1 MAATGI
7 NNDCIQVRDLTDLEC
22 VALSKEEIL
31 QLYRNCHKILT
42 DILKQDESQKES
54 IEDYLLASHLEHIKF
69 MEWIFRDD
77 SRYAI
82 CYGSDTPLCTTKK
95 DFTIEEVYQYWQKHI
110 NKK

>member
-1 MAATGI
+1 M
-7 NNDCIQVRDLTDLEC
+7 
-22 VALSKEEIL
+22 
-31 QLYRNCHKILT
+31 
-42 DILKQDESQKES
+42 
-54 IEDYLLASHLEHIKF
+54 KF